1 MNFNLVPSSSNEL
14 EAEASCKLPSTPPH
28 SCYLPTAGTPS
39 QYSSSTP
46 SSPSLVSATGSAAND
61 TDDDIFP
68 LTPNS
73 KSSLRDLNSPFNGVE
88 LRTPSSP
95 QSKHCDPPRWTT
107 RFEDQ
112 HIFNRLVGRPF
123 EVDDSSG
130 TINENARDTYLKILG
145 ELGTNSFLCAVQ
157 YLEAVRERCRMNYHA
172 ACWEVSE
179 FERGK
184 ALARSM
190 CEDSKRDFSK
200 AEQEVQYLME
210 IFHQRLSLSRHGAL
224 GSFCPTEVRDSI
236 RTSIRRTD
244 AVLGILNDAKE
255 MRSADSWYV
264 LP

>member
-1 MNFNLVPSSSNEL
+1 M
-14 EAEASCKLPSTPPH
+14 KKT
-28 SCYLPTAGTPS
+28 
-39 QYSSSTP
+39 
-46 SSPSLVSATGSAAND
+46 AAND

-73 KSSLRDLNSPFNGVE
+73 KSSRHDLNS
-88 LRTPSSP
+88 
-95 QSKHCDPPRWTT
+95 
-107 RFEDQ
+107 
-112 HIFNRLVGRPF
+112 RPF
-123 EVDDSSG
+123 DVDDSSG

-145 ELGTNSFLCAVQ
+145 ELSTNSFLCAVQ

-172 ACWEVSE
+172 ACWEISE

-190 CEDSKRDFSK
+190 HEDSKRDFSK
-200 AEQEVQYLME
+200 AEQEVQHLME
-210 IFHQRLSLSRHGAL
+210 MFHQRLSLSRRGA
-224 GSFCPTEVRDSI
+224 SASSCPTEVRDSI

-255 MRSADSWYV
+255 MCSVDSWYV